1 MLELF
6 LFINPI
12 GNRCREAELV
22 VQRLSR
28 ELTQKVSLRF
38 VPLVNF
44 TVIDQYMAE
53 AHLDSHNLALR
64 NQLFDTAYQLAV
76 DYKAAQFQGNEKA
89 RKLLV
94 MEQGGMTVPVTPY
107 DKETA
112 YECLEAVGFDLD
124 AFRDDRRREEMH
136 HCLASDQ
143 AIAVEMG
150 ITKLPAVV
158 IMNSASNN
166 PGLRLGNLKSYDRF
180 KRVVQKIITQPELQP
195 SKDLFRVLQ

>member
-12 GNRCREAELV
+12 GSRCREAELI
-22 VQRLSR
+22 VQRLSS
-28 ELTQKVSLRF
+28 ELTQKISLRF

-44 TVIDQYMAE
+44 KVIDQYMAD

-76 DYKAAQFQGNEKA
+76 DYKAAHFQGNQKA
-89 RKLLV
+89 RKLLI
-94 MEQGGMTVPVTPY
+94 MEQAHMTIPVAPY
-107 DKETA
+107 DQETA

-150 ITKLPAVV
+150 ITKTPAVV
-158 IMNSASNN
+158 IMNSASAGD
-166 PGLRLGNLKSYDRF
+166 GLRLGNLKSYERF
-180 KRVVQKIITQPELQP
+180 KSVVQKIITQPEIQP
-195 SKDLFRVLQ
+195 SKDLFHVLQ

>member
-12 GNRCREAELV
+12 GTRCREAELV
-22 VQRLSR
+22 VQRLAQ
-28 ELTQKVSLRF
+28 ELKQKVSLRF

-44 TVIDQYMAE
+44 TVIDQYMAD
-53 AHLDSHNLALR
+53 AHLDPHNLPLR

-89 RKLLV
+89 RKLLI
-94 MEQGGMTVPVTPY
+94 MEQSHMTIPVAPY

-112 YECLEAVGFDLD
+112 YECLKAVGFDLA
-124 AFRDDRRREEMH
+124 AFAEDRRREEMH

-158 IMNSASNN
+158 IMNSASPN
-166 PGLRLGNLKSYDRF
+166 PGLRLGNLKSYERF
-180 KRVVQKIITQPELQP
+180 KSLVQTIITQPDLQP
-195 SKDLFRVLQ
+195 SKDLLHVLQ